1 MKIFSAEQIKAWDA
15 YTIEHEPI
23 GSLALMERAAT
34 ACLQWILAGA
44 YSKKHFHIFC
54 GKGNNGGDGLAIA
67 RLLVQQQYEVDVYI
81 LEQGASG
88 TPDFQ
93 TNLQRLHKCT
103 HRIRFLQTKEIFPK
117 INNDDV
123 VVDAL
128 FGTGL
133 TRPVNGLAAELIRW
147 INAHAEHIISI
158 DMPTGMYA
166 DISSL
171 GNNIVRADH
180 TLSFQCW
187 KQAFL
192 MEENAAFVGTVH
204 ILPIGLHPA
213 FEENEPCWLQ
223 MITGDSFKNHLL
235 MRNAFSHKGD
245 YGHALMIAG
254 SKGKMGAA
262 VLAANAC
269 MHSGVG
275 LLTVHLPECGY
286 GIMQTALPEA
296 MVSVDNNAE
305 IFSIVPQDLD
315 KYSTIGIGPGLGT
328 GDITSQAMMSLIN
341 QYKQPMVLDADALNI
356 IAQKGIAYFDIPQGS
371 IFTPHPGEFER
382 LFGSAPNHFERVL
395 LALRKAHELQSVIV
409 LKSKYTLIACPDGT
423 AWINPTGNPG
433 MAKAGSGDVL
443 TGIIT
448 GLLTRGYSSEIAARL
463 GVYLHGYAGDM
474 AVSQQGFESA
484 LAGDITAN
492 LPLAFAALSK

>member
-1 MKIFSAEQIKAWDA
+1 MKIFSAAQIKAWDA

-23 GSLALMERAAT
+23 GSLALMERAAS
-34 ACLQWILAGA
+34 ACVEWILAGA
-44 YSKKHFHIFC
+44 YSKKHFQIFC
-54 GKGNNGGDGLAIA
+54 GKGNNGGDGLVIA

-81 LEQGASG
+81 LEQGAAG

-103 HRIRFLQTKEIFPK
+103 HRIHFLQTKEIFPE
-117 INNDDV
+117 INDRSI

-133 TRPVNGLAAELIRW
+133 TRPLNGLAAELIRW
-147 INAHAEHIISI
+147 INAHTAHTLSI
-158 DMPTGMYA
+158 DIPSGMNA

-171 GNNIVRADH
+171 GNDIVRADH

-187 KQAFL
+187 KQALL
-192 MEENAAFVGTVH
+192 MEENAGYVGTVH
-204 ILPIGLHPA
+204 ILPIGLHTD
-213 FEENEPCWLQ
+213 FESNEHAWLQ
-223 MITGDSFKNHLL
+223 MITGDSLKNHLL
-235 MRNAFSHKGD
+235 PRLPFSHKGD

-254 SKGKMGAA
+254 SKGKIGAA

-269 MHSGVG
+269 MRSGVG

-286 GIMQTALPEA
+286 GVMQTALPEA
-296 MVSVDNNAE
+296 MVSVDEDDAF
-305 IFSIVPQDLD
+305 FSSLPEDLE
-315 KYSTIGIGPGLGT
+315 KYRTIGIGPGIGMEEVTAKAL
-328 GDITSQAMMSLIN
+328 ALLIGK
-341 QYKQPMVLDADALNI
+341 YKQPMVLDADALNI
-356 IAQKGIAYFDIPQGS
+356 IAQKGISHFDIPQGS

-382 LFGSAPNHFERVL
+382 LFGSAPNHFKRVL
-395 LALRKAHELQSVIV
+395 LALRKAHEFQSVIV

-463 GVYLHGYAGDM
+463 GVYLHGYAGDL

-484 LAGDITAN
+484 LASDITAN
-492 LPLAFAALSK
+492 LPPAFAALSK